1 MCPDSRNLVRGSS
14 WIWKVLFS
22 DLWGAYVC
30 NAIAQTFGRDSSE
43 RAKKERR
50 PKPFRWAHK
59 CLYGYFFAEKWTYKH
74 LSPPVLGLSEI
85 FLCFSLI
92 FIFIKIW
99 HTISMINWK
108 AREREIDLMI
118 YYQINEWGKIK
129 NAITEKKK
137 TKERK
142 KKGTE
147 EEK

>member
-1 MCPDSRNLVRGSS
+1 
-14 WIWKVLFS
+14 
-22 DLWGAYVC
+22 
-30 NAIAQTFGRDSSE
+30 
-43 RAKKERR
+43 
-50 PKPFRWAHK
+50 
-59 CLYGYFFAEKWTYKH
+59 
-74 LSPPVLGLSEI
+74 
-85 FLCFSLI
+85 
-92 FIFIKIW
+92 
-99 HTISMINWK
+99 MINWK